1 MTQQQFIEYLFSP
14 EKLNSSSIDALEKLV
29 MEYPYFQIGRMLYL
43 KNLHNQNSIDYE
55 KNLALTSAYLSNR
68 QVLYDFIKKKTSL
81 PAPRVLGDEKK
92 NIPAAE
98 LLKLLTQ
105 NEILLSIEP
114 MVVLQ
119 EMPLYL
125 QSDITIETT
134 ERKHELQQEEKQIQK
149 ETTAPAPLF
158 ETLTPSH
165 ETLCE
170 FHSFNDWLK
179 ITSGKSLQQIREEK
193 GIEKKQKVEIIQR
206 FILEET
212 AKSTPK
218 PKTEFYSAEAMAKK
232 SLQDDETFVTETLAK
247 IYLQQGNLS
256 KAQRAYEILI
266 VKHPE
271 KIHIFAPLLE
281 KIKKLQEGQ
290 KSK

>member
-1 MTQQQFIEYLFSP
+1 MTQQQFIEYFFSP

-29 MEYPYFQIGRMLYL
+29 MEYPYFQIGRLLYL
-43 KNLHNQNSIDYE
+43 KNLHNQNSIEYE

-68 QVLYDFIKKKTSL
+68 QVLYEFIKKRISL
-81 PAPRVLGDEKK
+81 PEPRLLGDEKK

-114 MVVLQ
+114 MVVLPEIPVYFKENILVVKQ
-119 EMPLYL
+119 E
-125 QSDITIETT
+125 TETR
-134 ERKHELQQEEKQIQK
+134 EQESEEVQKAETRNEKQ
-149 ETTAPAPLF
+149 ET
-158 ETLTPSH
+158 
-165 ETLCE
+165 
-170 FHSFNDWLK
+170 HSFNDWL
-179 ITSGKSLQQIREEK
+179 IIAGSKSLQQIRGEK
-193 GIEKKQKVEIIQR
+193 DIEKKQKAEIIQR

-212 AKSTPK
+212 AKPTTK
-218 PKTEFYSAEAMAKK
+218 PKTEFYSAETMAKK

-256 KAQRAYEILI
+256 KALRAYKILI

-281 KIKKLQEGQ
+281 KIKKLLEQQ
-290 KSK
+290 KIK